1 MEWTDGIHM
10 LTEDQVINKSQK
22 KGVREVVAESLMST
36 VFKPEKKKKKEK
48 IQWTQQLIDEQEEM
62 FNNLS

>member
-48 IQWTQQLIDEQEEM
+48 I
-62 FNNLS
+62 